1 MMADR
6 LDGRGCVR
14 VREAVEL
21 HAGYDPCI
29 LLFEQKIEMST
40 DRYQKGMDKLK
51 ELTVADA
58 NSPTGHMEVGESF
71 RDSAPD
77 LTRLVV
83 EFAFGDIYARPGL
96 DNKQKVLTTISALVA
111 QGTPQI
117 GMHVITGLNVG
128 LTADEIAGCIMHLI
142 PYVGFPRALNALK
155 DRK

>member
-1 MMADR
+1 
-6 LDGRGCVR
+6 
-14 VREAVEL
+14 
-21 HAGYDPCI
+21 
-29 LLFEQKIEMST
+29 MST

-58 NSPTGHMEVGESF
+58 SSPTGHMEVGESF
-71 RDSAPD
+71 KDVAPD

-155 DRK
+155 VAQEVFAEQGVSVSPGNTA